1 MNKIIEAKFNMDPN
15 FDETFQVLKNLSQ
28 NMDYLIEKQI
38 PLPSECVKNLVDL
51 RQRLIEMGVA

>member
-15 FDETFQVLKNLSQ
+15 FDETFQILKNLSQ

-38 PLPSECVKNLVDL
+38 PLPSECVENLVDI
-51 RQRLIEMGVA
+51 RQILIEMGVA